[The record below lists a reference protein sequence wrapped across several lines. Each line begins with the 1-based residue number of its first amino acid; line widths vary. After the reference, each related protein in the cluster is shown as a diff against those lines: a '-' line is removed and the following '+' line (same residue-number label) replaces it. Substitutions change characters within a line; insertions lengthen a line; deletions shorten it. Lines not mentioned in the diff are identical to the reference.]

1 LIGERW
7 SVGSAIVQATAPRV
21 PCFKL
26 GIRMD
31 DEAFPRRF
39 AAALRPGTYLAIVQ
53 EGEVAAGDPVDG
65 GHRPAHTAARDPVEV
80 GHRPDHQ
87 VDVRTVARAYRG
99 DRRLVPR
106 LLEVPE
112 LPPSWREWAD
122 AHLPDQPRPRSG
134 CPPGP
139 AQASQKASSWSRL
152 VVKVTS
158 SWRRRASGRPAA
170 TRSSRPA
177 HHPARSAKPGAGE
190 GAP

>member
-53 EGEVAAGDPVDG
+53 EGEVAAGDPV
-65 GHRPAHTAARDPVEV
+65 EV
-80 GHRPDHQ
+80 VHRPDHQ
-87 VDVRTVARAYRG
+87 VDVRTVARAYHG

-112 LPPSWREWAD
+112 LPPSLREGAD
-122 AHLPDQPRPRSG
+122 GHLPHQPRRRSG

-177 HHPARSAKPGAGE
+177 HHPASSAKPGAGE